1 MTNFSDQIR
10 IGNAYFVQQ
19 ALWNTAGTA
28 GARTGMPFATAP
40 QDTQV
45 LGVPLTQTFV
55 YQIGT
60 ASTAGTATASRF
72 FYSATGATG
81 AITLATYINDVPRG
95 ARIFS
100 SVNLSTVTI
109 TLIGLDGYSQTQNY
123 AILGPSGNTLGNAG
137 SYVDTLV
144 TWTDLTSASSGAG
157 STGTTAFG
165 ISNNDT
171 YGLPYVLANVGMG
184 LDGYIDG
191 GSATIPGTFTAAF
204 TPTGTP
210 TASTGDVRGTYAFST
225 TVMSNDTR
233 RLTVM
238 YVAPPVN
245 LATDPGADGKVR
257 SFGATPFAG

>member
-1 MTNFSDQIR
+1 MTNFADQIR
-10 IGNAYFVQQ
+10 IGNAYFGAQ
-19 ALWNTAGTA
+19 ALWNNSGTA
-28 GARTGMPFATAP
+28 GARSGMPFATAP

-45 LGVPLTQTFV
+45 LGVPLSQVFV
-55 YQIGT
+55 YQVGT
-60 ASTAGTATASRF
+60 ASTAGTATAGRF

-81 AITLATYINDVPRG
+81 GITLTTYVNDVPRSV
-95 ARIFS
+95 RIFS
-100 SVNLSTVTI
+100 SVNLSTVTF
-109 TLIGLDGYSQTQNY
+109 TLIGVDGYNQTQNY
-123 AILGPSGNTLGNAG
+123 AITGPTGNTLGNAG

-144 TWTDLTSASSGAG
+144 TWTDLTTASGSG
-157 STGTTAFG
+157 STGTTAFS

-191 GSATIPGTFTAAF
+191 GSATIPGTFVAAF

-245 LATDPGADGKVR
+245 LATNPGLDDKNR